1 MTVVKNLVKKNF
13 FRDSLQLMRLSEEVK
28 KLPGILDAAVLMA
41 TDTNKE
47 ILQKLGLLTSD
58 GEKALKDDM
67 ILAVKAEDESAADE
81 ALRKIEDMLMRVPAA
96 AAPEAERIYYSVDS
110 ALEAMPDAN
119 FAIVSVPGEHAKDVV
134 MDLLKRDIHVHVFSD
149 HVPIKDEVEM
159 KRYASERGLLVLGPG
174 AGTSI
179 INGCLLYT
187 SPSPRDRG

>member
-81 ALRKIEDMLMRVPAA
+81 ALRKIEDMLMRAPAA
-96 AAPEAERIYYSVDS
+96 AAPEAERIYYLS
-110 ALEAMPDAN
+110 L
-119 FAIVSVPGEHAKDVV
+119 
-134 MDLLKRDIHVHVFSD
+134 IH
-149 HVPIKDEVEM
+149 I
-159 KRYASERGLLVLGPG
+159 SEPTRP
-174 AGTSI
+174 
-179 INGCLLYT
+179 Y
-187 SPSPRDRG
+187 